1 MQAALA
7 SDTAVGAIVSEQRSA
22 SDTVDAT
29 DTTAAIRA
37 FARNAL
43 DVVQGSD
50 SAVRGQV
57 FVRLATDL
65 APVVEA
71 LVRLVTFTRGNTE
84 VAVVTDAAIAQ
95 VLAHNYY
102 VTDTALATDVATR
115 VYVGGPSCIIAT
127 DELEF
132 TLTTSTGAEVTVT
145 AKDVV
150 ASTIEATDR
159 SPCE

>member
-1 MQAALA
+1 
-7 SDTAVGAIVSEQRSA
+7 
-22 SDTVDAT
+22 
-29 DTTAAIRA
+29 
-37 FARNAL
+37 
-43 DVVQGSD
+43 
-50 SAVRGQV
+50 
-57 FVRLATDL
+57 VRLATDL

-132 TLTTSTGAEVTVT
+132 TLTTSTGAEVNVTVDLEVQATVTASDEIEVTVT